1 MPGFRNWSFTVFIF
15 LVVLAHFALRLAIGA
30 GPGMPDLLTVAAL
43 LAARRLSGA
52 QAAGLGL
59 LLGVLD
65 DALTVVAFGSAAVA
79 LTIVCFLGA
88 RSRELFEG
96 DSVLF
101 LFVYLFIGKWLRD
114 ALIFLLSPAT
124 RTVDTAPQLFVGMP
138 LSAVAAA
145 VAGVVAII
153 LYRATTGERA

>member
-1 MPGFRNWSFTVFIF
+1 MPIVRSWSFTVFIF
-15 LVVLAHFALRLAIGA
+15 LVVLAHFTLRLAIGA

-52 QAAGLGL
+52 QAAALGL

-79 LTIVCFLGA
+79 LTVVCFLGA

-96 DSVLF
+96 DSILF
-101 LFVYLFIGKWLRD
+101 LIVYLFIGKWLRD

-124 RTVDTAPQLFVGMP
+124 RGADTVPELFIGMP
-138 LSAVAAA
+138 VTAAVAAG
-145 VAGVVAII
+145 AGIAAIV
-153 LYRATTGERA
+153 LYRMSTGERA

>member
-1 MPGFRNWSFTVFIF
+1 MPAVRSWSFAVFIF
-15 LVVLAHFALRLAIGA
+15 LVVLAHFTIRLAIGA

-52 QAAGLGL
+52 QAAALGL

-79 LTIVCFLGA
+79 LSVVCFLGA

-101 LFVYLFIGKWLRD
+101 LTVYLFVGKWLRD
-114 ALIFLLSPAT
+114 ALVYLLSPAT
-124 RTVDTAPQLFVGMP
+124 RTADTVPELFIGMP
-138 LSAVAAA
+138 LSALAAA
-145 VAGVVAII
+145 VAGVVAIVV
-153 LYRATTGERA
+153 YRAATGERA

>member
-1 MPGFRNWSFTVFIF
+1 MPVVRSWSFAVFIF
-15 LVVLAHFALRLAIGA
+15 LVVLAHFTLRLAIGA
-30 GPGMPDLLTVAAL
+30 GAGMPDLLTVAAL

-52 QAAGLGL
+52 QAAALGL

-79 LTIVCFLGA
+79 LTVVSFLGA

-101 LFVYLFIGKWLRD
+101 LTVYLFVGKWLRD
-114 ALIFLLSPAT
+114 ALVYLLSPTT
-124 RTVDTAPQLFVGMP
+124 RTADTVPELFIGMP
-138 LSAVAAA
+138 LSALAAA
-145 VAGVVAII
+145 VAGVVAIVV
-153 LYRATTGERA
+153 YRAATGERA